1 MGRGLVHRSR
11 PSSGCLGLAPLPAA
25 SAEVGNGRHTVPEA
39 VPVTHP
45 GESAI
50 AGVRIMPLRKI
61 PDERGTVQHM
71 LRSDD
76 PHFERFGEI
85 YFSTVYPGAIKAW
98 HLHSRMTINYA
109 VPMGSIKLV
118 LFDDRVDSLT
128 RGTLAELFIGDANY
142 CLVQIPPGIWNGF
155 KGIGTGLAIVANC
168 ATVPHDPGEITR
180 ADPFTNH
187 IPYDWSLKHG

>member
-1 MGRGLVHRSR
+1 M
-11 PSSGCLGLAPLPAA
+11 
-25 SAEVGNGRHTVPEA
+25 
-39 VPVTHP
+39 THP

-98 HLHSRMTINYA
+98 HLHRRMTINYA
-109 VPMGSIKLV
+109 VPVGSIKLV